1 MGWKRL
7 DVMGDAVARGAAA
20 AVKAAFAAAYAK
32 AGAPRNA
39 ALFEVTDPEGVQF
52 YFSPGGAD
60 VFDAALKAL
69 PLKPAGAPPAGA
81 RLAVGDAAMWT
92 PGA

>member
-7 DVMGDAVARGAAA
+7 DVTSDAVARGTAA
-20 AVKAAFAAAYAK
+20 AVKAAFAAAYAQ
-32 AGAPRNA
+32 AGSPRNA
-39 ALFEVTDPEGVQF
+39 ALFEVTDADGLQF

-60 VFDAALKAL
+60 VFAAGLTAMSLKA
-69 PLKPAGAPPAGA
+69 ASAPPVGA

-92 PGA
+92 PGT